1 MEIIIRPTPEECASI
16 GGRIIANLI
25 NGKPNAVL
33 GLATGS
39 TPIPLYSELVRMHK
53 EEGLSF
59 SEVTSFNLD
68 EYIGLSGEHPCSY
81 QFFMN
86 EELFGKIDIKSN
98 SAHIPN
104 GEAQDIQS
112 ECLQY
117 EQAIRSSGG
126 IDLQVLGIGSDG
138 HIGFNEPG
146 SSLGSRTR
154 IKTLTGET
162 IEDNARFFDNPD
174 QVPRH
179 CITMGVGTIMDSETV
194 LLFAFGE
201 GKADIISKAVEGPV
215 SAMVPASILQ
225 LHPNVKVIVDEA
237 AGSNLA
243 NISYY
248 KEVYENKPDWQA

>member
-1 MEIIIRPTPEECASI
+1 MEIIIRSTPEECASI

-25 NGKPNAVL
+25 NKKPNAVL

-39 TPIPLYSELVRMHK
+39 TPIPLYCELVRMHK
-53 EEGLSF
+53 NEGLSF
-59 SEVTSFNLD
+59 SEVTTFNLD
-68 EYIGLSGEHPCSY
+68 EYIGLSSEHPCSY

-86 EELFGKIDIKSN
+86 EELFGKIDIKSG
-98 SAHIPN
+98 STHIPN
-104 GEAQDIQS
+104 GEVEDIES

-117 EQAIRSSGG
+117 EHAIRSSGG

-179 CITMGVGTIMDSETV
+179 CITMGVGTIMDSESV
-194 LLFAFGE
+194 ILFAFGE
-201 GKADIISKAVEGPV
+201 GKSDIIAKAVEGPV

-225 LHPNVKVIVDEA
+225 LHPNVTIIVDEA
-237 AGSNLA
+237 AGSKLA
-243 NISYY
+243 NVSYY
-248 KEVYENKPDWQA
+248 KEVYENKPHWQQ